1 VAGLDA
7 EMDDEFDRETQPS
20 GALEPPSRKPP
31 TAVGVATPGPGPEGG
46 RSVSLAVAAATPNW
60 LGRFVSRTLDIVDE
74 LGDVVAEVLH
84 VRPRH
89 TGR

>member
-1 VAGLDA
+1 
-7 EMDDEFDRETQPS
+7 MDDEFDRETQPS

-31 TAVGVATPGPGPEGG
+31 TAVGVATPGSSPERG
-46 RSVSLAVAAATPNW
+46 RPVSVAVVAARPNW
-60 LGRFVSRTLDIVDE
+60 LSTFVSRTLDVVDE

-89 TGR
+89 TGT